1 MSIKELDVK
10 VALGQT
16 WDVKNY
22 PRSRVTA
29 ITPTPGGGC
38 LVSMRPLHSSGSNSQ
53 DWAIFAAA
61 LRREATLVAPTE
73 KTTGPIEMIET
84 RRHAHYFRSV
94 AHLQEI
100 DIYRFLDLFGVTDQA
115 LGHAIKKLVVPGM
128 RGGGKT
134 GRKDIE
140 EAIDTL
146 QRRLEMMDE
155 DDHRQNA
162 AAPTPPARIDGKGGP
177 SLDHSELRKTW
188 APGQRWQYRFE
199 EQPEWRNCMDGD
211 SPVDPNWFPY
221 TEYRRH
227 PDDVP
232 AVLSPSPTRA
242 PLHWGHTGDASDVTA
257 YRQPPAAPTPP
268 VPWYPDDS
276 GAWVEVPD
284 TTSTCPCDPDAIVE
298 VLVREERETKRFCS
312 APRVAKI
319 SHWDHDPQSRCR
331 IVAYRKVPRV

>member
-1 MSIKELDVK
+1 MKERKRASVGEVWRYPGQPDSK
-10 VALGQT
+10 VERL
-16 WDVKNY
+16 NIN
-22 PRSRVTA
+22 SE
-29 ITPTPGGGC
+29 
-38 LVSMRPLHSSGSNSQ
+38 MRLIAHMVPVAQRRHWWKVDSERLEAEGTLIESGSVPQ
-53 DWAIFAAA
+53 MP
-61 LRREATLVAPTE
+61 V
-73 KTTGPIEMIET
+73 EMIEPPPEP
-84 RRHAHYFRSV
+84 RRHSHYFRNV

-100 DIYRFLDLFGVTDQA
+100 DIYRVLELFGVTDQA
-115 LGHAIKKLVVPGM
+115 LGHAAKKIMMPGL
-128 RGGGKT
+128 RGAKAT
-134 GRKDIE
+134 RKDIE

-155 DDHRQNA
+155 DDRRQNA
-162 AAPTPPARIDGKGGP
+162 AAPTPPARIDGKGRP

-211 SPVDPNWFPY
+211 SPVDPNWFPN

-268 VPWYPDDS
+268 APWYPDDS